1 MPGVHQEAAVAA
13 PVAAGEPRQRP
24 RPATRRSS
32 CGAPMVPRQSSCAH
46 RGQHEGDQAE
56 HRERRRAVRRVG
68 EQRAARTSVTATTAS
83 GTVRMRRSAEGE
95 NRRHASIGPIAVS
108 STSTSASGVTSRS
121 NQGGPT
127 LASVPVIASEISGK
141 KVPQM
146 ITRQS
151 PTSTR
156 LFSRKNASRESS
168 ESSRASRAQVGQPA
182 R

>member
-1 MPGVHQEAAVAA
+1 M
-13 PVAAGEPRQRP
+13 
-24 RPATRRSS
+24 
-32 CGAPMVPRQSSCAH
+32 
-46 RGQHEGDQAE
+46 
-56 HRERRRAVRRVG
+56 
-68 EQRAARTSVTATTAS
+68 
-83 GTVRMRRSAEGE
+83 

-108 STSTSASGVTSRS
+108 STSTSASGVTSRL

-141 KVPQM
+141 KVPQR

-156 LFSRKNASRESS
+156 LLSRKNASRESS
-168 ESSRASRAQVGQPA
+168 ESSRASER